1 MLWMSGRD
9 AHCTFFNK
17 TWLDFTGLSQNEQAE
32 QDWVACIHPEDRER
46 CVNKYLS
53 AFQSR
58 ENFNMEYRVMRNDG
72 VYRWVLHNGAPRY
85 ADDGSFI
92 GYIGSRVDLTDRR
105 AAEEHLR
112 EVSIR
117 LLNAQEM
124 ERCRIGYELHDDLAQ
139 KLSALSI
146 DLSRHSHACNG
157 NVSLAAELNELQL
170 TLRRISEDVVRLS
183 RQLRPATVE
192 LLALPAA
199 LRNLC
204 RQATDDKRSVFFVQS
219 GDLPPLREDVAM
231 PLYRVAQGAL
241 QNALTHSGATYIRVE
256 LSTSA
261 TTVRLAVKDN
271 GCGFVVGSSTNAG
284 LGLAGMSERLKRSG
298 GVFSVVSNPGEG
310 TTVMASMPL
319 PQSMRVGSTA

>member
-1 MLWMSGRD
+1 
-9 AHCTFFNK
+9 
-17 TWLDFTGLSQNEQAE
+17 
-32 QDWVACIHPEDRER
+32 
-46 CVNKYLS
+46 
-53 AFQSR
+53 
-58 ENFNMEYRVMRNDG
+58 
-72 VYRWVLHNGAPRY
+72 
-85 ADDGSFI
+85 
-92 GYIGSRVDLTDRR
+92 LTDRR

-219 GDLPPLREDVAM
+219 GDLSPLREDVAM